1 MANAIFVAENM
12 ASTKLSSLLKTARY
26 QVAGAD
32 TAINNGCV
40 VVLGAKDPNQRE
52 VYIAGA
58 TAAATDPV
66 YIVDTP
72 ELIYSQETTSGLNDY
87 TNAAGQLL
95 RVRKPMVGDH
105 FAVSARAIT
114 ALNGV
119 APVVGS
125 SIVTPAAGILWTEI
139 QAPAGTESVQCL
151 IEESYVLG
159 ADLIGGR
166 QITMYSV
173 VVTDVID

>member
-1 MANAIFVAENM
+1 MPNAIFVSENM
-12 ASTKLSSLLKTARY
+12 QSSKLPSLLKTARY
-26 QVAGAD
+26 QVGGVDA
-32 TAINNGCV
+32 AINNGCV
-40 VVLGAKDPNQRE
+40 VVLGAKAANQRE

-58 TAAATDPV
+58 TSDATDV
-66 YIVDTP
+66 VHIVDTP

-95 RVRKPMVGDH
+95 RVRKPQVGDH
-105 FAVSARAIT
+105 FAISALAI
-114 ALNGV
+114 APLGA

-125 SIVTPAAGILWTEI
+125 SLVTPAAGILWAEI
-139 QAPAGTESVQCL
+139 DAPIGTESVQCL

-166 QITMYSV
+166 NITMYSV

>member
-1 MANAIFVAENM
+1 MSNAIFVSENM

-26 QVAGAD
+26 QVAGLN

-95 RVRKPMVGDH
+95 RTRKPMVGDH
-105 FAVSARAIT
+105 FAISARAIT
-114 ALNGV
+114 PLGA
-119 APVVGS
+119 APVVGNS
-125 SIVTPAAGILWTEI
+125 LVTPAAGILWAEI
-139 QAPAGTESVQCL
+139 LAPVGTESVQCL

-166 QITMYSV
+166 NITMYSV
-173 VVTDVID
+173 VVTAVID

>member
-1 MANAIFVAENM
+1 MPNAIFVSENM
-12 ASTKLSSLLKTARY
+12 ASSKLSSLLKTARY

-40 VVLGAKDPNQRE
+40 VVLGAKAANQRE

-58 TAAATDPV
+58 TAAATNV
-66 YIVDTP
+66 IHIVDNP
-72 ELIYSQETTSGLNDY
+72 ELIYSQETTRGLNDY

-95 RVRKPMVGDH
+95 RVRKPQVGDH
-105 FAVSARAIT
+105 FAVSGRAIT
-114 ALNGV
+114 ALNGT
-119 APVVGS
+119 APVVGNA
-125 SIVTPAAGILWTEI
+125 IVTPAAGILWAEI
-139 QAPAGTESVQCL
+139 ADPAGTESVQCR

-159 ADLIGGR
+159 AELIGGR

-173 VVTDVID
+173 VVIDVID

>member
-1 MANAIFVAENM
+1 MPNAIFVCENM
-12 ASTKLSSLLKTARY
+12 QSTKLPSLLKTARY
-26 QVAGAD
+26 QVVGVD

-40 VVLGAKDPNQRE
+40 VALGAKAANQRE

-66 YIVDTP
+66 HIVDNP
-72 ELIYSQETTSGLNDY
+72 EIIYSQETTSGLNDY

-95 RVRKPMVGDH
+95 RVRKPQVGDH
-105 FAVSARAIT
+105 FAVSALAIT
-114 ALNGV
+114 AIG
-119 APVVGS
+119 ATPVVGNS
-125 SIVTPAAGILWTEI
+125 LVTPAAGTLWAEVV
-139 QAPAGTESVQCL
+139 APVGTESVQCL

-166 QITMYSV
+166 NITMYSV
-173 VVTDVID
+173 VVTAVID